1 MAAENSRFRSRLFK
15 SLRFGVVL
23 NCICAALFV
32 ASIIYNRSS
41 VSLLRRSLDAERLRN
56 ADLVTRLNI
65 AIRTITND
73 VFVAAGAFACSV
85 TNNINQLSPPA
96 TSKFAVSAASPSSSF
111 DRDRDL
117 PPLDFHH
124 YMEID
129 GVPYI
134 YLGRKYYREGDMLLG
149 YPVQLISPDVVQYRD
164 KFYKVVQE
172 IQK

>member
-23 NCICAALFV
+23 NCICSALFI

-41 VSLLRRSLDAERLRN
+41 VSLLRHSLDIERLRN

-73 VFVAAGAFACSV
+73 VFIAAGAFACSV
-85 TNNINQLSPPA
+85 TNNINQLSLPA
-96 TSKFAVSAASPSSSF
+96 PSKIAVSAASPSPSP
-111 DRDRDL
+111 DRDQNF

-172 IQK
+172 TIK